1 MSSLIDNPMSQT
13 LSDWLGSSPE
23 ADKHTVQ
30 RACGCWVSVTTW
42 PQYSQLPPYVSEC
55 EHSIATLRSEEDCRD
70 AQYIA
75 DHQRRIVVSR
85 KSRLVSWQTLEAFDT
100 SASSEIAQAYK
111 LAERFAT
118 RATQHSRRGLALIG
132 PPGTGKTHLLNA
144 ISLKLIDR
152 GHEVRYVRLG
162 QFFSALKEAI
172 DSPTRSPDLVLSAYQ
187 HVAFLA
193 LDDVGVESLPLDSW
207 RGEQLHSLVDERYAQ
222 GRPLLLSTNME
233 PDALAG
239 YLGGRLYDRVREM
252 CLLVPVRGPSYRARR
267 ADSLDDWMEGD

>member
-1 MSSLIDNPMSQT
+1 MGLT
-13 LSDWLGSSPE
+13 LSDWLGNSPK
-23 ADKHTVQ
+23 DNKQQVQ
-30 RACGCWVSVTTW
+30 RDCGCLVSVTTW
-42 PQYSQLPPYVSEC
+42 PQSSQLPPYIGEC
-55 EHSIATLRSEEDCRD
+55 EHSRAALRIEEERRN
-70 AQYIA
+70 AQYAA
-75 DHQRRIVVSR
+75 DHQRRIVASR
-85 KSRLVSWQTLEAFDT
+85 KSRLVSWQTFEVFDS

-152 GHEVRYVRLG
+152 GHDVRYVRLG
-162 QFFSALKEAI
+162 QFFSELKEAI
-172 DSPTRSPDLVLSAYQ
+172 DSSTSSPNLVLSAYQ

-222 GRPLLLSTNME
+222 GRPLLIATNLE
-233 PDALAG
+233 PDAIAG
-239 YLGGRLYDRVREM
+239 YLGARLYDRVREM
-252 CLLVPVRGPSYRARR
+252 CLLVPVRGSSYRARR
-267 ADSLDDWMEGD
+267 ADSLDDWMEGA